1 MTKPYDLI
9 PNTNKIWNDLDIP
22 CDGVPLPVW
31 VSQINPFGFDR
42 FSAPFTLSLRFFL
55 IQITSYHCLRAE
67 HIFKTLLPQLL

>member
-1 MTKPYDLI
+1 MTKPHGLI
-9 PNTNKIWNDLDIP
+9 PTIDKIRNDIDTTCSGMI
-22 CDGVPLPVW
+22 LPVW
-31 VSQINPFGFDR
+31 LSRINPFGFDR

>member
-1 MTKPYDLI
+1 MTNLHDLI
-9 PNTNKIWNDLDIP
+9 PNTNKIWNDLDAP
-22 CDGVPLPVW
+22 YAGVSLRVW
-31 VSQINPFGFDR
+31 LFRINPFGFDR